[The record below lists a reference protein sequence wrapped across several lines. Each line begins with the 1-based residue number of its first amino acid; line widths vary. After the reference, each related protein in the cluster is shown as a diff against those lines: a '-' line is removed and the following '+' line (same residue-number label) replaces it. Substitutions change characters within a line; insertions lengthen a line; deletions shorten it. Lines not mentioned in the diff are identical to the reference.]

1 MAQAPVFGQSTQILE
16 EEARAIHDRLL
27 TIDTHIDTGPGF
39 ATAALD
45 PGRMTRAQ
53 VDLPGM
59 RIGGL
64 DAGFFIVYT
73 AQGALNAEGF
83 ANARQAAEDKYR
95 GIERMLRAYPDQVGF
110 ARTADEAETIAAS
123 GRLVALMGMENAY
136 PMGESVADVPMWAA
150 RGVRYVSITHFGN
163 NQFGASSNPV
173 TSRCDSAEDQGLTP
187 LGRELVEALN
197 DAGMMVDISHVGRRT
212 GLEAL
217 ALSRA
222 PVIASHSGARA
233 VYDNPRN
240 LDDEQLRALAAA
252 GGVAQMVA
260 FRSYVGNVD
269 PEATEALNKLRER
282 LGLNGVGSFGTASP
296 AVLDEFARERTRIRS
311 EHPDVTLAQFA
322 DHVDHAVAVAGID
335 HVGLSGDF
343 DGGGGVQGWDSAAE
357 SFNVTRELHNR
368 GYAEADLA
376 KPWGANILR
385 DMRAAE
391 AMAR

>member
-1 MAQAPVFGQSTQILE
+1 MAQAPVFGQSTQIPE
-16 EEARAIHDRLL
+16 AEARAIHDRLL

-83 ANARQAAEDKYR
+83 VNARQAAEDKYR
-95 GIERMLRAYPDQVGF
+95 GIERMLRAYPDQIGF
-110 ARTADEAETIAAS
+110 GRTADEAETIAAS

-136 PMGESVADVPMWAA
+136 PLGESVADVPMWAA
-150 RGVRYVSITHFGN
+150 RGIRYVSITHFGN

-173 TSRCDSAEDQGLTP
+173 TSRGDSAEDQGLTA
-187 LGRELVEALN
+187 LGRDLVEALN

-260 FRSYVGNVD
+260 FRSYLGNAD
-269 PEATEALNKLRER
+269 PAATEALNKLRER
-282 LGLNGVGSFGTASP
+282 LGLNGVGRFGTASP
-296 AVLDEFARERTRIRS
+296 AVLDEFARERTRIRAD
-311 EHPDVTLAQFA
+311 HPDVTLAQFA

-357 SFNVTRELHNR
+357 SFNVTRELLNR

-376 KPWGANILR
+376 KLWGANILR
-385 DMRAAE
+385 VMRAAE

>member
-1 MAQAPVFGQSTQILE
+1 MAQAPVFGQSTQIPE
-16 EEARAIHDRLL
+16 AEARAIHDRLL

-83 ANARQAAEDKYR
+83 VNARQAAEDKYR
-95 GIERMLRAYPDQVGF
+95 GIERMLRAYPDQIGF

-136 PMGESVADVPMWAA
+136 PLGESVADVPMWAA
-150 RGVRYVSITHFGN
+150 RGIRYVSITHFGN

-173 TSRCDSAEDQGLTP
+173 TSRGDSAEDQGLTA
-187 LGRELVEALN
+187 LGRDLVEALN

-260 FRSYVGNVD
+260 FRSYLGNAD
-269 PEATEALNKLRER
+269 PAATEALNKLRER
-282 LGLNGVGSFGTASP
+282 LGLNGVGRFGTASP
-296 AVLDEFARERTRIRS
+296 AVLDEFARERTRIRAD
-311 EHPDVTLAQFA
+311 HPDVTLAQFA

-357 SFNVTRELHNR
+357 SFNVTRELLNR

-376 KPWGANILR
+376 KLWGANILR
-385 DMRAAE
+385 VMRAAE

>member
-1 MAQAPVFGQSTQILE
+1 MAQAPVFGQSTKIPE
-16 EEARAIHDRLL
+16 AEARAIHDRLL

-83 ANARQAAEDKYR
+83 VNARQAAEDKYR
-95 GIERMLRAYPDQVGF
+95 GIERMLRAYPDQIGF

-136 PMGESVADVPMWAA
+136 PLGESVADVPMWAA
-150 RGVRYVSITHFGN
+150 RGIRYVSITHFGN

-173 TSRCDSAEDQGLTP
+173 TSRGDSAEDQGLTA
-187 LGRELVEALN
+187 LGRDLVEALN

-260 FRSYVGNVD
+260 FRSYLGNAD
-269 PEATEALNKLRER
+269 PAATEALNKLRER
-282 LGLNGVGSFGTASP
+282 LGLNGVGRFGTASP
-296 AVLDEFARERTRIRS
+296 AVLDEFARERTRIRAD
-311 EHPDVTLAQFA
+311 HPDVTLAQFA

-357 SFNVTRELHNR
+357 SFNVTRELLNR

-376 KPWGANILR
+376 KLWGANILR
-385 DMRAAE
+385 VMRAAE